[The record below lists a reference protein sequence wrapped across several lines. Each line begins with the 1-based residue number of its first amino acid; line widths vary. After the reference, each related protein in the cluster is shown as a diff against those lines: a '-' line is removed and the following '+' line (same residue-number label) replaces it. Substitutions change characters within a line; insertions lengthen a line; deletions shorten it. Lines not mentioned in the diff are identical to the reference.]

1 MKKILYSLPE
11 VFFIGLASFWI
22 QDNYTASGSVNYFA
36 IVVIVVMAFQLLFKK
51 RVVGLASGT
60 ALAMFSMYM
69 MLAVRSEHNDFPAGS
84 AEGLK
89 FLLFGEGLFLL
100 SMIVAAAMVFKFAIQ
115 KPKGLPMQ
123 HSLS

>member
-22 QDNYTASGSVNYFA
+22 QDNYTASGSVNYFV
-36 IVVIVVMAFQLLFKK
+36 IVVIAVMAFQLLFKK
-51 RVVGLASGT
+51 RVVGLASGIT
-60 ALAMFSMYM
+60 LAIFSMYM
-69 MLAVRSEHNDFPAGS
+69 MLAVRSEHNDFPSGS

-89 FLLFGEGLFLL
+89 FLLLGEGLFLL